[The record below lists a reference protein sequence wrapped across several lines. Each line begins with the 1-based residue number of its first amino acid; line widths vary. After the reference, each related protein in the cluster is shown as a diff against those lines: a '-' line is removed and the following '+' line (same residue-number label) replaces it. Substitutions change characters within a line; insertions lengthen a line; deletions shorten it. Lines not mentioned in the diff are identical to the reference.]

1 MKDKSFFF
9 HRVEIRPRTP
19 GPRLLGRA
27 THGEGAPVDAHHAA
41 TVSVLREHQHAEPEP
56 GPGPGVRPLVGWPRT
71 AGLCHPS

>member
-41 TVSVLREHQHAEPEP
+41 TVSVLREHQHAEPV
-56 GPGPGVRPLVGWPRT
+56 VRAWVDQMIQFRE
-71 AGLCHPS
+71 